1 MERSCIRYFI
11 KRFFAAAL
19 IAFLVVGCAED
30 EQAETATK
38 GYLSVS
44 SAETAFPYTE
54 RCAVAFTSV
63 YKKSYIDVKRSTA
76 REALVALSEGESRVA
91 VISRDLNQMEQED
104 MKDIAE
110 LNGKTFQYRTIAHDA
125 VTVVVHG
132 DNPVEKLTFS
142 QLEAIYT
149 GKITNWKELGGDNRT
164 IRPLVRDRN
173 SGTYEVFQDRV
184 LNKGKYGATAYP
196 CSTVAELT
204 RIVEYDKGAI
214 GCAGLMMIQRGYLK
228 AIAIAEEDDGP
239 YVIPSQRSIHEERY
253 PLRHPIVVC
262 YFRVRE
268 MDLVKGFVTYLM
280 EAKGQTLAMHE
291 GILPATMPV
300 RIVNMKR

>member
-1 MERSCIRYFI
+1 MERSNKGIFIRRYL
-11 KRFFAAAL
+11 AAAL
-19 IAFLVVGCAED
+19 TALVVVGCAE
-30 EQAETATK
+30 EEALETATK

-54 RCAVAFTSV
+54 RSAIAFTSV
-63 YKKSYIDVKRSTA
+63 YKKSYVDVKRSTS
-76 REALVALSEGESRVA
+76 REALVALSEGETRVA
-91 VISRDLNQMEQED
+91 VLSRELNQFEQED

-125 VTVVVHG
+125 VTIIVHG
-132 DNPVEKLTFS
+132 DNPVEKLTFR
-142 QLEAIYT
+142 QLKDIYT
-149 GKITNWKELGGDNRT
+149 GKITNWKDLGGENRR

-173 SGTYEVFQDRV
+173 AGTYEVFQDRV
-184 LNKGKYGATAYP
+184 LDKAKYGANAYP

-228 AIAIAEEDDGP
+228 AIAIAEEDDGA
-239 YVIPSQRSIHEERY
+239 YVVPSQRSIHDKRY
-253 PLRHPIVVC
+253 PLSRPVVVC
-262 YFRVRE
+262 YFRTRA

-280 EAKGQTLAMHE
+280 EAKGQTLAMRE

-300 RIVNMKR
+300 RIVEMKR